1 MRMEQGGKWS
11 VGQYV
16 GDRKELG
23 AEPRLGI
30 GQTPDG
36 SSVLGNRI
44 KVENSAFMR
53 EPGAPGNV
61 SEAGV

>member
-1 MRMEQGGKWS
+1 M
-11 VGQYV
+11 GQYL
-16 GDRKELG
+16 GDRKESG

-44 KVENSAFMR
+44 EVENSAFTR

>member
-1 MRMEQGGKWS
+1 M
-11 VGQYV
+11 GQYV

-30 GQTPDG
+30 GQMPDG

-44 KVENSAFMR
+44 EVENSAFMR